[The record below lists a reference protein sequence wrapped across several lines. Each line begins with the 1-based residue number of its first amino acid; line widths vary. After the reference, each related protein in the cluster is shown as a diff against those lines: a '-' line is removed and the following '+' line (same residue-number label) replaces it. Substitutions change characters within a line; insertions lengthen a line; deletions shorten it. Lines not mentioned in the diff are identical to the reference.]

1 MSGSPSSFSFY
12 CVICYLNSSYKNAE
26 IKVYTLWTV
35 SCRVNTHLKVLSS
48 TVSILPGFHPP
59 IFFFMHLYHYLRLS
73 LAQSFSP
80 PLPKS
85 PFFSFSLCLSAHSS
99 LATSPL
105 PLPLLAGLQSRWVFC
120 GCYDLRDDNGSYNV
134 ASRSWCG
141 WACGIFCCVRVG
153 DGVRRGTGGEGG
165 ASAFNQPQSMFS
177 ILFFKPPLSLFS
189 LSTHPLT
196 FCTPVVFLRW

>member
-1 MSGSPSSFSFY
+1 M
-12 CVICYLNSSYKNAE
+12 LK

-59 IFFFMHLYHYLRLS
+59 IFFSCIGITISDYLWLS
-73 LAQSFSP
+73 LSLHHCQN
-80 PLPKS
+80 LPS
-85 PFFSFSLCLSAHSS
+85 SLSLSLSAHSS